1 MSSAAKFL
9 LARFLASLLW
19 TVNGAQAQIVALGAS
34 DVAGRGVTSS
44 EAWPA
49 QLEAMLAAKGK
60 SVHITNAG
68 VSGDTNAGMLSRLDS
83 AVPDGTKIVLLD
95 RFGGGWNARRLG
107 KGSQTAELAGIEARL
122 RSRNITVIPM
132 WWNTALRKY
141 MQPDGIHFT
150 PEGHKLVAAKMLPSV
165 MQVAR

>member
-1 MSSAAKFL
+1 MISAAKLL
-9 LARFLASLLW
+9 LAGFLASLLCS
-19 TVNGAQAQIVALGAS
+19 VNGAQAQIVALGAS

-60 SVHITNAG
+60 SAHVANAG

-83 AVPDGTKIVLLD
+83 AVPDGTRIVLLD
-95 RFGGGWNARRLG
+95 RLGGGWNARRLG
-107 KGSQTAELAGIEARL
+107 KGSQAAELAEIEARL
-122 RSRNITVIPM
+122 RGRGIKVIPM

-150 PEGHKLVAAKMLPSV
+150 PEGHKLVAARMLPSV
-165 MQVAR
+165 MQVAP